1 MSSLLL
7 QPLRE
12 LKKGGKREV
21 LCIKKIKEK
30 ERNKKNME
38 KERLR
43 CEDRKMRKRNRG
55 KGASMDELRWI
66 FKASQKKV

>member
-1 MSSLLL
+1 MSSSLL

-12 LKKGGKREV
+12 LNRGEGENSLYKENERE
-21 LCIKKIKEK
+21 

-55 KGASMDELRWI
+55 KGASMDELGRI
-66 FKASQKKV
+66 